1 MIGAIAVN
9 EATIKEF
16 FDAWA
21 IYDQVLDNNYMFHRE
36 IYQDVGRVIA
46 QRYAERPLAVLDLGC
61 GSARHLA
68 QALGG
73 RAVTRYLGYDLSE
86 TALAHAARNLAP
98 LGGAIELR
106 QGDLLEG
113 LQAQQESFDLLFSS
127 FALHHLTAVD
137 KTVFFRRAY
146 QQLEEHG
153 LLLLVDV
160 MRAEDEHGL
169 QPHLDRY
176 CAWLRSDWKALA
188 PAALDLL
195 CDHIQHNDLPEI
207 ASELA
212 TMATR
217 AGFGEPVEIN
227 RFGWYRTW
235 SFEKNSWSS

>member
-1 MIGAIAVN
+1 MN
-9 EATIKEF
+9 EATVKEF

-21 IYDQVLDNNYMFHRE
+21 IYDQVLDHNYMFHRE
-36 IYQDVGRVIA
+36 IYQDVRQVIA
-46 QRYAERPLAVLDLGC
+46 HRYAERPFAVLDLGC

-68 QALGG
+68 QALDG
-73 RAVTRYLGYDLSE
+73 RAMTRYLGYDLSD

-98 LGGAIELR
+98 SGAAVELR

-113 LQAQQESFDLLFSS
+113 LQAQQESFDLVFSS
-127 FALHHLTAVD
+127 FALHHLTAAD
-137 KTVFFRRAY
+137 KAVFFQRAY
-146 QQLEEHG
+146 SQLKEHG

-160 MRAEDEHGL
+160 MREEDEREL

-176 CAWLRSDWKALA
+176 CDWLRSDWKTLA
-188 PAALDLL
+188 PEALDLL

-212 TMATR
+212 AMATR

-235 SFEKNSWSS
+235 SFEKNPQSW